1 MPGAPYI
8 ANGVG
13 WENGERVLVAEPG
26 APDEDSPA
34 PNDGLLRV
42 LIVGAPDAQTL
53 YRRAL
58 CIGYLLKSPGY
69 PATLEQLGA
78 VLGISKQAAAQWLT
92 RFKALLPAIEQEIG
106 REG

>member
-1 MPGAPYI
+1 MPGEPCI
-8 ANGVG
+8 QNGFG
-13 WENGERVLVAEPG
+13 WECGQRVPVVEAG
-26 APDEDSPA
+26 AQDEEAPA

-78 VLGISKQAAAQWLT
+78 VLGISKQAAAKWLT